1 MHLFCAFLW
10 PRAVIPRQC
19 THCRGN
25 PYPLLFIL
33 RKVLSEIDIAS
44 QFLSDCTLEEFTA
57 DELLKRAVCMTVI
70 NIGELVKSLSDD
82 FRKQHTDIPWKE
94 IAGFRDIAAHKYQ
107 TFRMD
112 DVFETVR
119 SEFPPLRQQLQALL
133 DE

>member
-1 MHLFCAFLW
+1 MEH
-10 PRAVIPRQC
+10 RNQV
-19 THCRGN
+19 
-25 PYPLLFIL
+25 IL

-107 TFRMD
+107 TLRMD
-112 DVFETVR
+112 DVFETVH